1 MIKVTIDGVVTE
13 VESGTTIL
21 KAAQQIG
28 IRIPTLCYHPDQEV
42 KANCRICVVE
52 VEGQRLLV
60 PSCAFPCTDGMVV
73 HTNTPRVRRART
85 NILELILARHTQD
98 CLHCHR
104 SGTCELQQ
112 IAADLNFT
120 RKPRYIQSP
129 RSEFRDFSSPSVVR
143 DPSKC
148 IACGRCAWVCTNFQ
162 SVNALTKEN
171 RGFETVYTT
180 EFNRPLSETACV
192 NCGQCVQA
200 CPTGALTIKDDT
212 GKAWKAIFDPNLTV
226 VAQVAPAVRVNIA
239 EALGEPVGTI
249 STGRLITALR
259 MLGVDAVFD
268 TDFTADLTIME
279 EGTELINRLQN
290 GGALPLITSC
300 SPAWVKF
307 CETWYPDQMAHLST
321 AKSPQGMFGAIIKTY
336 YAEKLGKKP
345 QEIYSLSIMPCTA
358 KKYEAT
364 RPELGRNGCQD
375 IDCVITVQEL
385 ARMIR
390 EANIDFARLPEG
402 EFDLPFGLG
411 SGAGVIFGATGGV
424 TEAALRTVY
433 EILTG
438 HELKNI
444 NFTAVRGFKDTR
456 EATVNV
462 GKIPVKVCIT
472 SGLANARKI
481 MDMVRAGTADY
492 HFIEI
497 MACPGGCV
505 GGGGN
510 AYRNWKKVEER
521 NKATYLVDAKQ
532 CPIRQSHKNP
542 AITEFYKELG
552 ISPGEGIAH
561 ELFHTKY
568 TDRSD
573 LPK

>member
-1 MIKVTIDGVVTE
+1 
-13 VESGTTIL
+13 
-21 KAAQQIG
+21 
-28 IRIPTLCYHPDQEV
+28 
-42 KANCRICVVE
+42 
-52 VEGQRLLV
+52 
-60 PSCAFPCTDGMVV
+60 
-73 HTNTPRVRRART
+73 
-85 NILELILARHTQD
+85 
-98 CLHCHR
+98 LHCHR

-180 EFNRPLSETACV
+180 EFNRPLAETACV
-192 NCGQCVQA
+192 NCGQCIQA

-212 GKAWKAIFDPNLTV
+212 AKAWKAIFDPNLTV

-279 EGTELINRLQN
+279 EGTELINRIQN
-290 GGALPLITSC
+290 GGTLPLITSC

-307 CETWYPDQMAHLST
+307 CETWYPDQLDHLST

-364 RPELGRNGCQD
+364 RPELGRDGYQD

-390 EANIDFARLPEG
+390 EANIDFGRLPEG

-411 SGAGVIFGATGGV
+411 SGAGIIFGATGGV

-456 EATVNV
+456 EATVNI
-462 GKIPVKVCIT
+462 GKLPVKVCIT

-481 MDMVRAGTADY
+481 MEMVKAGTADY

-532 CPIRQSHKNP
+532 CPVRQSHKNP
-542 AITEFYKELG
+542 AISEFYKELG
-552 ISPGEGIAH
+552 VAPGEGIAH

-568 TDRSD
+568 TDRSS